1 MQLKRPLSSSSNLL
15 NILLSEQIK
24 RSWSTPEPDLNSD
37 CSLGG
42 KIKTRTSSQMD
53 LHSDGGD
60 GSSIEEDIRNEL
72 NLQKDSYR

>member
-1 MQLKRPLSSSSNLL
+1 M
-15 NILLSEQIK
+15 SEQIK

-60 GSSIEEDIRNEL
+60 GSSIEEDIHDQL
-72 NLQKDSYR
+72 DLHKDNDTYR